1 MFEQCNYLYP
11 AFIYQMLL
19 SKSRS
24 DPNQKSSEKSDQIYK
39 IALQSLKK
47 GKGVH
52 AKLKTQNP
60 SPLQGFIVVQANM
73 NLFMQNNGDLK
84 KKVYAHLGTIQILR
98 KHLLTVHREWVGG
111 FRKPPKTFL
120 HNI

>member
-1 MFEQCNYLYP
+1 
-11 AFIYQMLL
+11 MLL

-60 SPLQGFIVVQANM
+60 SALQGNSSSANM
-73 NLFMQNNGDLK
+73 NLFMHNNGDLK
-84 KKVYAHLGTIQILR
+84 KKVYAHLRTIQILR
-98 KHLLTVHREWVGG
+98 KHLLTVHREWAGG
-111 FRKPPKTFL
+111 WIRKPRKTCFRT
-120 HNI
+120 I

>member
-1 MFEQCNYLYP
+1 
-11 AFIYQMLL
+11 MLL

-39 IALQSLKK
+39 IAQSLKK

-60 SPLQGFIVVQANM
+60 SALQGNNSSNM
-73 NLFMQNNGDLK
+73 NLFIQNN
-84 KKVYAHLGTIQILR
+84 I
-98 KHLLTVHREWVGG
+98 
-111 FRKPPKTFL
+111 
-120 HNI
+120 

>member
-52 AKLKTQNP
+52 AKLITQNP
-60 SPLQGFIVVQANM
+60 IVQANM
-73 NLFMQNNGDLK
+73 NLFIQNNGDLK

-98 KHLLTVHREWVGG
+98 KHLLNGTQRLGGWV
-111 FRKPPKTFL
+111 RKPPQ
-120 HNI
+120 NILT

>member
-47 GKGVH
+47 GKEVH

-60 SPLQGFIVVQANM
+60 SALQGNRSSAFM
-73 NLFMQNNGDLK
+73 NLFMHNNGDLK
-84 KKVYAHLGTIQILR
+84 KRYMLIYGPFKYYVNTY
-98 KHLLTVHREWVGG
+98 
-111 FRKPPKTFL
+111 
-120 HNI
+120 